1 MVKQYKGH
9 YPYKEEHIT
18 LNAPASIGVY
28 YCGAVLSNGN
38 LLPHYVGKGAGERGV
53 WGRLLDHIRQERW
66 YDITHFG
73 FIECDSE
80 QEALNLE
87 GVEIKRFQPKYN
99 IQRK

>member
-53 WGRLLDHIRQERW
+53 WGRLLDHIRQE
-66 YDITHFG
+66 
-73 FIECDSE
+73 
-80 QEALNLE
+80 LNLE